1 MTYVRRTR
9 PKVIPVDVESEVNG
23 NSVEV
28 VYPEDLRKEERVKQ
42 FVKRH
47 PTQDL
52 GWCFAR
58 YNEDKEMLTIAS
70 PPDYSQTPEIPG
82 QFLEIH
88 GKPNIH
94 SLLHFIKR
102 ILYPNQDRE
111 RG

>member
-1 MTYVRRTR
+1 MTYIRRTR
-9 PKVIPVDVESEVNG
+9 SKVAPVDSDSEING
-23 NSVEV
+23 NRVEAFPP
-28 VYPEDLRKEERVKQ
+28 PEQEERVKQ

-58 YNEDKEMLTIAS
+58 YNEESERLTIAS

-82 QFLEIH
+82 QFLEIQ

-102 ILYPNQDRE
+102 VLYPNQERE
-111 RG
+111 PRG

>member
-1 MTYVRRTR
+1 MTYIRRTR
-9 PKVIPVDVESEVNG
+9 SKVVPVEVESEING
-23 NSVEV
+23 NMADS
-28 VYPEDLRKEERVKQ
+28 YPEKEERVKQ

-58 YNEDKEMLTIAS
+58 YNEETERLTIAS

-82 QFLEIH
+82 QFLDII
-88 GKPNIH
+88 GKPNLH

-102 ILYPNQDRE
+102 ILYPNQERE
-111 RG
+111 PRG